1 MMTALFVVAVVG
13 GFYMAWNIGAN
24 DVANAFGT
32 SVGSKALTF
41 KQAVF
46 VAAIFEFAG
55 AILVGAHVTGTIR
68 SGLFDPRL
76 LIGRETTLGIGMVAA
91 LLGAG
96 IWLQIATHMGYPV
109 STTHS
114 IVGAIVGFALV
125 VLPFHAIKW
134 GLVGRV
140 VASWVISPIVGA
152 VLGWLI
158 FMVLKALIFNR
169 SNPLVQSRRVAP
181 FLLFT
186 VFFVLCM
193 SFLYKGLKQLHL
205 DFGPLHATMISASVG
220 FVAGLVG
227 WALLKGFNGTA
238 QPYDQRL
245 GGGEELFRH
254 LQIVTACTV
263 AFAHGANDV
272 ANAVGPLAAV
282 VSLIKSGE
290 VMSKVPVPVWVL
302 ALGGAGIVTGLA
314 TFGYRV
320 IRTVGT
326 KITAMNPSRGFSAE
340 FGGAVT
346 VLFASR
352 LGLPVSTTHVIVGS
366 VIGVGLARGVAALDL
381 KVIKEI
387 VVTWVVTVP
396 AAAIVSIACYYV
408 LSLVFL

>member
-1 MMTALFVVAVVG
+1 MMTALFIVAVVG

-41 KQAVF
+41 RQAVV
-46 VAAIFEFAG
+46 VAAVFEFAG
-55 AILVGAHVTGTIR
+55 AILVGSHVTGTIR

-76 LIGRETTLGIGMVAA
+76 LVGREMTLGIGMVAA

-96 IWLQIATHMGYPV
+96 IWLQISTHLGYPV

-140 VASWVISPIVGA
+140 VASWIVSPIVGA
-152 VLGWLI
+152 LLGWLI
-158 FMVLKALIFNR
+158 FMLLKGLIFNR
-169 SNPLVQSRRVAP
+169 ADPLVQSRRAAP
-181 FLLFT
+181 FLLFS
-186 VFFVLCM
+186 VFFILCM

-205 DFGPLHATMISASVG
+205 DFGPFHAILISSAVG

-227 WALLKGFNGTA
+227 WALLKGTNGTA
-238 QPYDQRL
+238 APYGERL
-245 GGGEELFRH
+245 DAVEELFRH

-282 VSLIKSGE
+282 VALVKSGQ

-352 LGLPVSTTHVIVGS
+352 LGLPISTTHVIVGA
-366 VIGVGLARGVAALDL
+366 VIGVGLARGVVALDL

-396 AAAIVSIACYYV
+396 AAAIVSIACYYI
-408 LSLVFL
+408 LRLVFL

>member
-1 MMTALFVVAVVG
+1 MLSALFVVAIVG

-41 KQAVF
+41 KQAVV

-76 LIGRETTLGIGMVAA
+76 LIGREMTLGIGMVAA

-96 IWLQIATHMGYPV
+96 IWLQISTHMGYPV

-125 VLPFHAIKW
+125 VLPVRAIKW

-140 VASWVISPIVGA
+140 VASWIVSPIVGA
-152 VLGWLI
+152 LLGWLI
-158 FMVLKALIFNR
+158 FMVLKMLIFNR

-205 DFGPLHATMISASVG
+205 DFGPLHAVLISASVG

-227 WALLKGFNGTA
+227 WALLKGFNGA
-238 QPYDQRL
+238 LQPYEQRL
-245 GGGEELFRH
+245 GGVEELFRH
-254 LQIVTACTV
+254 LQVVTACTV

-352 LGLPVSTTHVIVGS
+352 LGLPISTTHVIVGA
-366 VIGVGLARGVAALDL
+366 VIGVGFARGVAALDL

-396 AAAIVSIACYYV
+396 AAAVVSIACYYV
-408 LSLVFL
+408 LRLVFL

>member
-1 MMTALFVVAVVG
+1 MLTALFVVAVGG
-13 GFYMAWNIGAN
+13 GFDMAWNIGAN

-41 KQAVF
+41 KQAVV

-76 LIGRETTLGIGMVAA
+76 LIGREMTLGIGMVAA

-96 IWLQIATHMGYPV
+96 IWLQISTHMGYPV

-125 VLPFHAIKW
+125 VLPFRAIKW
-134 GLVGRV
+134 GLVGQV
-140 VASWVISPIVGA
+140 VASWIISPIVGA
-152 VLGWLI
+152 LLGWLI
-158 FMVLKALIFNR
+158 FMTLKGLIFNR
-169 SNPLVQSRRVAP
+169 ANPLVQSRRVAP
-181 FLLFT
+181 FLLFA
-186 VFFVLCM
+186 VFFSLCM

-205 DFGPLHATMISASVG
+205 DFGPFHAILISASAG

-227 WALLKGFNGTA
+227 WALLKGVNGTA
-238 QPYDQRL
+238 EPYNQRL
-245 GGGEELFRH
+245 GGVEELFRH

-387 VVTWVVTVP
+387 VLTWVVTVP
-396 AAAIVSIACYYV
+396 AAAIVSIACYYI
-408 LSLVFL
+408 LRLVFL